1 MILCKKQS
9 QTKGS
14 VIISNTSGTG
24 PLVRDER
31 VNLKS
36 RLLEV
41 TAAMLNASSLSSQ
54 RSSSQSES
62 CSLVRNKYS
71 EIKSGLACFNDR

>member
-14 VIISNTSGTG
+14 EIISNTSGTS
-24 PLVRDER
+24 PVVRDER

-62 CSLVRNKYS
+62 SLVRNKYS
-71 EIKSGLACFNDR
+71 EIKSGLACFNGR

>member
-24 PLVRDER
+24 PVVRDER

-62 CSLVRNKYS
+62 FKFFS
-71 EIKSGLACFNDR
+71 A